1 MKNSKTGAESLVKFD
16 SCQLT
21 KCDASGY
28 EETCGKAYKHSIK
41 DGTMNL
47 ITNILTEH
55 RNLEEIKGEIIVNKL
70 EGCKVRNNQ

>member
-21 KCDASGY
+21 NASGY

-41 DGTMNL
+41 DGTRNL
-47 ITNILTEH
+47 FRHILTENQ
-55 RNLEEIKGEIIVNKL
+55 NLEEIKGEIIANKL
-70 EGCKVRNNQ
+70 EGCKVRNNN